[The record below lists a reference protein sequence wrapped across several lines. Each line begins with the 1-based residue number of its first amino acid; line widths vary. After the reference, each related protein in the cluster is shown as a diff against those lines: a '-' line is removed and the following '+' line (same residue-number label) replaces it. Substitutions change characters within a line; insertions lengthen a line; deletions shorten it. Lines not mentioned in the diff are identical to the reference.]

1 MINQLYEQTN
11 DYEKVANQ
19 WLSATIPSNIPF
31 GTQKKPSI
39 FFEKVLDEIEA
50 FFSGDEKYKDNRLAI
65 LKESGVVQSYIVG
78 AISIALAPI
87 LGANAAFLAPVIAI
101 VLLTIGKI
109 GLNAWLAADDQCLN
123 VFYQLFPY
131 RLPILHIHLDQT
143 SLTPFMCYVYYL
155 Y

>member
-1 MINQLYEQTN
+1 MASATLSPYQRNLINQLYEQTN

-65 LKESGVVQSYIVG
+65 LKESGVVQSYIVD

-109 GLNAWLAADDQCLN
+109 GLNAWLAARKEN
-123 VFYQLFPY
+123 ANKT
-131 RLPILHIHLDQT
+131 RITINNKK
-143 SLTPFMCYVYYL
+143 
-155 Y
+155 

>member
-1 MINQLYEQTN
+1 MASATLSPYQRNLINQLYEQTN

-65 LKESGVVQSYIVG
+65 LKESGVVQSHIVD

-109 GLNAWLAADDQCLN
+109 GLNAWLAARKEKRKQNEDNDKQ
-123 VFYQLFPY
+123 
-131 RLPILHIHLDQT
+131 
-143 SLTPFMCYVYYL
+143 
-155 Y
+155 